1 MITTP
6 IFSRLRNKQSKRRCP
21 KRSLHLS
28 LTLPSAKSHTA
39 NLESSSYSA
48 LTSQIA
54 FISQKKAS
62 HFSSPFKSKNQ
73 SVSLFTR
80 PMLKVLPNTT
90 SVAGASPVSGTCLS
104 ARPTLTAGDPPSPTP
119 ALSLS
124 RVPRPLRPTPTA
136 KPDSPRPTP
145 THAPR
150 APTAPSFSGRTFPA
164 PLGRAERSLGIS
176 KEPLVHKAPDAPGS
190 GQLPP
195 SARSPQVIVL
205 APHVDGLVH
214 VALGGRLLARALHR
228 DEDRAGAAPSPPAS
242 SLPPS
247 PGPAGAAPAAAR
259 SAPRRSFPRR
269 SPARPQEPAPAT
281 PPRAGGAPSPAS
293 RAQAPPPP
301 RAPPPRGSAWPAI
314 GWGGGRGRARQCPP
328 RGSGQGVGTR
338 PRTWGAGAARGRGE
352 VAGGSGEARG
362 RGRGRGRGGG
372 GPAGGGLRAPA
383 GALLRS
389 PQSAGEVAVLCLNTN
404 PKRVAECERACV
416 TSGGAAA

>member
-1 MITTP
+1 MALKCLGNLPLSLESGGLASVITTP
-6 IFSRLRNKQSKRRCP
+6 IFSRLKNKQSKRRCP

-39 NLESSSYSA
+39 NLERSSYSA

-119 ALSLS
+119 AFSLS

-150 APTAPSFSGRTFPA
+150 APTAPSFWGRTFPA

-228 DEDRAGAAPSPPAS
+228 GEDRAGAAPSPPAS

-314 GWGGGRGRARQCPP
+314 GWGGGAGP
-328 RGSGQGVGTR
+328 RSPMPAAGLR
-338 PRTWGAGAARGRGE
+338 PRRGNAAAHLGRW
-352 VAGGSGEARG
+352 SCAR
-362 RGRGRGRGGG
+362 
-372 GPAGGGLRAPA
+372 AGGGRRRQRGSARAWARARRRRRRA
-383 GALLRS
+383 GWGWAPRS
-389 PQSAGEVAVLCLNTN
+389 GWGPPPLAAVCRWSCGL
-404 PKRVAECERACV
+404 VFEH
-416 TSGGAAA
+416 